1 MVKTQSVIAECDQE
15 QIAKTKAQMKEFFH
29 QLDAS
34 FFSSTRNPAG
44 KLKSHLVINDDI
56 PRIAGMDNIE
66 WCEFCEAMAAEL
78 INGKATETAETTAT
92 PQSQTPAS
100 TSTQPRVESMS
111 YQQYKDMCYDN
122 DMDYGMA
129 EMKQAYRAHM
139 RAYYTQDGREVPSKW
154 L

>member
-1 MVKTQSVIAECDQE
+1 MVKTQSVLAESD

-34 FFSSTRNPAG
+34 FFSKTRDPAA

-78 INGKATETAETTAT
+78 INGKAAETAETT

-100 TSTQPRVESMS
+100 SQPRVESMS

-139 RAYYTQDGREVPSKW
+139 LASFPCDIFGR
-154 L
+154 

>member
-1 MVKTQSVIAECDQE
+1 MEKNATVLVAASD

-34 FFSSTRNPAG
+34 FFTKTRDPAA

-78 INGKATETAETTAT
+78 INGKATETAETTCLLY
-92 PQSQTPAS
+92 
-100 TSTQPRVESMS
+100 TSPSPRDS
-111 YQQYKDMCYDN
+111 
-122 DMDYGMA
+122 
-129 EMKQAYRAHM
+129 
-139 RAYYTQDGREVPSKW
+139 
-154 L
+154 

>member
-1 MVKTQSVIAECDQE
+1 MAKTQSVIAESDQE
-15 QIAKTKAQMKEFFH
+15 QIAKTKTQMKEFFH

-34 FFSSTRNPAG
+34 FFSKTRDPAK

-78 INGKATETAETTAT
+78 INGKAAETAETTPAPQTGKAT
-92 PQSQTPAS
+92 S
-100 TSTQPRVESMS
+100 RVESMS

>member
-1 MVKTQSVIAECDQE
+1 MEKNATVLVAASD

-34 FFSSTRNPAG
+34 FFAKTRDPAA

-56 PRIAGMDNIE
+56 PRIPHMDNIE

-78 INGKATETAETTAT
+78 INGKATETAEPT
-92 PQSQTPAS
+92 PQSQTPA
-100 TSTQPRVESMS
+100 STQPRVESMS

-122 DMDYGMA
+122 DMDYGICLL
-129 EMKQAYRAHM
+129 
-139 RAYYTQDGREVPSKW
+139 YTSPSPRDS
-154 L
+154 